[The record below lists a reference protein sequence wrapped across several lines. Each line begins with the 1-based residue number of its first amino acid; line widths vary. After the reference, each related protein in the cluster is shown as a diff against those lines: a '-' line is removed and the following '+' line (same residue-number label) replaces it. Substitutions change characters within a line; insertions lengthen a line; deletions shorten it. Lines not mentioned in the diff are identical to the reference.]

1 MKCNPTLTSEEFKT
15 IHNALWE
22 LDTVVER
29 LNGVINQEMFDK
41 LYKAT
46 NTIRKGLAGAYEQ
59 ESKSFE
65 KKNSHYYDVAAQ
77 LALRES
83 TWSIYEVDDMSDRHP
98 FEGADRIVYKD
109 HWGKRPVSSSVHG
122 MTWAALFVAANACIR
137 DSGDKHHRYIERF
150 TPDAEDPR
158 TLILS
163 TGS

>member
-1 MKCNPTLTSEEFKT
+1 MNCNPTLTTEEFKT

-22 LDTVVER
+22 LDCVTRTLENV
-29 LNGVINQEMFDK
+29 LNPELYAK
-41 LYKAT
+41 LAKAGS
-46 NTIRKGLAGAYEQ
+46 TIRKGLSGAYEQ
-59 ESKSFE
+59 DSKSFE
-65 KKNSHYYDVAAQ
+65 KKNNHYYDIAAQ

-83 TWSIYEVDDMSDRHP
+83 TWSIYEVEDMSDRHP
-98 FEGADRIVYKD
+98 FEGADRVVYKD
-109 HWGKRPVSSSVHG
+109 HWGKRPVSCSVHG
-122 MTWAALFVAANACIR
+122 MTWAALFVAANSCIR